1 MTDQQE
7 FDRLRQTCSD
17 ALKQLIFAA
26 HETEFQM
33 QQLSLPVSLDSARRF
48 SEQRRVEAEAHD
60 AYVVA
65 SSHLAAFVQQHLYIV
80 N

>member
-33 QQLSLPVSLDSARRF
+33 QQLSLPVSLEAARQFSA
-48 SEQRRVEAEAHD
+48 QRHAEAQSHE
-60 AYVVA
+60 AYMVA
-65 SSHLAAFVQQHLYIV
+65 SGRLAAFVQQHLYIV